1 MICITSVLVFIQDAR
16 GFEFTSIF
24 VGLNQGVPVV
34 CVVVEGGPTILSTV
48 LEYVSSAPPVP
59 VFVLE
64 GSGRAADL
72 IAFVHKQTAK
82 GRYCYYYYCYYCIF
96 YIHTTTYESTNNTN
110 MHAVKDI
117 MYLNMKKME
126 CCFH

>member
-1 MICITSVLVFIQDAR
+1 MQLNAQ

-34 CVVVEGGPTILSTV
+34 CVVVEGGPTILTTV

-82 GRYCYYYYCYYCIF
+82 GRYCYYYCYYYCIN
-96 YIHTTTYESTNNTN
+96 Y
-110 MHAVKDI
+110 M
-117 MYLNMKKME
+117 
-126 CCFH
+126 